1 MIYGGS
7 VNNNHATITAAG
19 AQIPTAFDRTVAA
32 FEGAGCAPLK
42 LSPGQWRGTCP
53 LCGHSRTLIITDS
66 APRAVIHC
74 FSCHAGTDTAT
85 GAHLAITTMI
95 LAQVDLT
102 LADLGIIGT
111 PVKAHHRAWLKHWL
125 DSAARV
131 EWPARRRA
139 SIMRIVEAFASLSEQ
154 SGSPAVFATYPT
166 LEKRSGRT
174 HDTVERR
181 LPSILSA
188 GLVRQLAPTRRIITE
203 AEDGTP
209 RYSIS
214 PARWVLCAPVKWAN
228 CVDKQGFSLGTDGIR
243 NGVPPTQTAH
253 FIPPAARY
261 SDSVPGDVAH
271 GLQPGRALDRD
282 VFGGTLLE
290 TCRAWAVQGG
300 GALTVAQLVQLT
312 GRDPKTLRGH
322 LERLQR
328 IAGPRGP
335 LAICVSP
342 GSRGR
347 GHAARYRLDCRAIAS
362 LIATSR

>member
-1 MIYGGS
+1 M
-7 VNNNHATITAAG
+7 
-19 AQIPTAFDRTVAA
+19 FA
-32 FEGAGCAPLK
+32 FEAAGCAPLK
-42 LSPGQWRGTCP
+42 HSPGQWRGTCP
-53 LCGHSRTLIITDS
+53 LCGHSRTLVITDS

-74 FSCHAGTDTAT
+74 FSCHAGTDTAA
-85 GAHLAITTMI
+85 GAHLAITTTI

-102 LADLGIIGT
+102 LADLGIVGT
-111 PVKAHHRAWLKHWL
+111 PVKATHRAWLKHWL
-125 DSAARV
+125 DSAAQV
-131 EWPARRRA
+131 EWPARQRA

-154 SGSPAVFATYPT
+154 SGSPAVFAILPM
-166 LEKRSGRT
+166 LAKRSGRT
-174 HDTVERR
+174 RETVKNR
-181 LPSILSA
+181 LPLILSA
-188 GLVRQLAPTRRIITE
+188 GLVRRVAPTRRIITK

-209 RYSIS
+209 RYDIH
-214 PARWVLCAPVKWAN
+214 PARWVLCHPTKWASLPHIQ
-228 CVDKQGFSLGTDGIR
+228 DFSLGTEGTRDGVMEER
-243 NGVPPTQTAH
+243 TAH
-253 FIPPAARY
+253 FIPPTARY

-322 LERLQR
+322 LDRLQR

-335 LAICVSP
+335 LAACVSP

-347 GHAARYRLDCRAIAS
+347 GNAARYRLDCRAIAALVES
-362 LIATSR
+362 MR